1 MVALMRK
8 QTLSWILFALLAIAG
23 CAEHDDSK
31 GISNPERILTRG
43 IGGDPE
49 TLDPGLAED
58 VHAFSVLIDTFE
70 GLISE
75 NAAGELIPGVAER
88 WDVSDDAKVY
98 TFYLR
103 DDARWSNGDPVVA
116 LDFVRAIRRVL
127 DPETLSPYGSLLDG
141 VEDLEASSERV
152 LQIRL
157 KSPASHFLAL
167 LALPV
172 ASPQHESLDA
182 SIGNGAYVLV
192 DRIPGSRIQVR
203 KNKHYRD
210 ADAVYYDIV
219 NYLPVVDPDAE
230 FNMFRAGELDVT
242 HNIPDAQIAGM
253 LRDNL
258 AEAHISASLSLYY
271 LAFDMTGPPLDDPAL
286 RQALSMAIDRQ
297 AIVEMLGRGDRAAY
311 GVVPPGISR
320 YDGAQYSWHT
330 QPAEERQATARNLFA
345 AAGYDESLE
354 ITFMYDAGGVH
365 EKIALAVTAMWN
377 EVLGFDAAIEKR
389 EWKYFLDTREL
400 REDWD
405 VMRFAWVGDYNAP
418 NTFLD
423 IFRSGDEQNLAVY
436 SSADFDKL
444 MAEAAQQQD
453 PQIAASLHASAEN
466 VMLNDY
472 PIAPLYFFASKH
484 LVETSIGGFHDNIVD
499 RHASRFLFRKVP

>member
-311 GVVPPGISR
+311 GVVPPGISG

-345 AAGYDESLE
+345 AAGYDGVSIGRVLSFTLSAGRWTAKPMADHFYIIWRATRSPSASSSDS
-354 ITFMYDAGGVH
+354 ITAIRICRPTRNFSASKRIQKSARSSRTGGEFPMVH
-365 EKIALAVTAMWN
+365 ARSRKADFN
-377 EVLGFDAAIEKR
+377 RFR
-389 EWKYFLDTREL
+389 NCRF
-400 REDWD
+400 RED
-405 VMRFAWVGDYNAP
+405 Y
-418 NTFLD
+418 
-423 IFRSGDEQNLAVY
+423 
-436 SSADFDKL
+436 
-444 MAEAAQQQD
+444 
-453 PQIAASLHASAEN
+453 
-466 VMLNDY
+466 
-472 PIAPLYFFASKH
+472 
-484 LVETSIGGFHDNIVD
+484 
-499 RHASRFLFRKVP
+499 